1 MICVFNIPFQ
11 SMFRIFLP
19 LFFLVFSV
27 CSLSA
32 QQKKSYGMKSGA
44 GSLWVGAGAGPSLM
58 LETAADSL
66 QPEIQDYFNQLR
78 SGWHY
83 GFETE
88 YFFNNYVGIGA
99 KYTTFKT
106 KHEAD
111 SLVVEFFSSVFY
123 IDLSNEMKINSV
135 SPMIYG
141 RLPLLKNKLSL
152 TGGVGPAWLFYRN
165 LGKTIGDSVTLKGS
179 SPGLSTS
186 LRVSYEVIPN
196 LSLSIQGSYIYA
208 LLKGFTQDD
217 GTTQQEITL
226 EKANYQNISRIDLS
240 FGIFYTF
247 RRK

>member
-1 MICVFNIPFQ
+1 M
-11 SMFRIFLP
+11 SRIYLV
-19 LFFLVFSV
+19 LFMLVFST
-27 CSLSA
+27 CSLNA
-32 QQKKSYGMKSGA
+32 QQQNSYGSKSGA
-44 GSLWVGAGAGPSLM
+44 GNLWVGAGAGPSLT
-58 LETAADSL
+58 LEKAADSL
-66 QPEIQDYFNQLR
+66 QPEIRDYFNQLR

-88 YFFNNYVGIGA
+88 YFFNNYIGIGA

-106 KHEAD
+106 KHNVD

-123 IDLSNEMKINSV
+123 IDLSNEMKINSL
-135 SPMIYG
+135 SPMVYG
-141 RLPLLKNKLSL
+141 RLPLLDNKLSL

-165 LGKTIGDSVTLKGS
+165 LGKTIGDSVMIKGS

-186 LRVSYEVIPN
+186 LRASYEVIPN
-196 LSLSIQGSYIYA
+196 LSISIQGSYIYA

-226 EKANYQNISRIDLS
+226 EEANYQNISRIDLT

-247 RRK
+247 HRK

>member
-1 MICVFNIPFQ
+1 MSRTYLVVI
-11 SMFRIFLP
+11 L
-19 LFFLVFSV
+19 LVFTAIN
-27 CSLSA
+27 LSA
-32 QQKKSYGMKSGA
+32 QQQNSYGAKSGT

-58 LETAADSL
+58 LEKAADSL
-66 QPEIQDYFNQLR
+66 QPELQNYFNQLR

-88 YFFNNYVGIGA
+88 YFFNNYIGIGA

-165 LGKTIGDSVTLKGS
+165 IGKTIGDSVMLKGS

-186 LRVSYEVIPN
+186 LSVSYEVIPN
-196 LSLSIQGSYIYA
+196 LSISIQGSYIYA

-217 GTTQQEITL
+217 GTTQQEIIL
-226 EKANYQNISRIDLS
+226 EEANYQNISRIDLS